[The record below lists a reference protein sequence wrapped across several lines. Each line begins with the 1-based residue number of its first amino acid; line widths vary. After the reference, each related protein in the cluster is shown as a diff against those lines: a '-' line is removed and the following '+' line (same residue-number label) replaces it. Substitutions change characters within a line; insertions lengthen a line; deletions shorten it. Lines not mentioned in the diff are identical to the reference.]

1 MKGGNIVALESLR
14 EVYREFGE
22 IYNVD
27 FLLVSDEESGSDD
40 SKYVTMSIAKDYDY
54 CFVFEASGES
64 MEVVTGRKGVG
75 TFTID
80 IEGRASHAGTS
91 YLDGVNANLE
101 GAYKL
106 IELTKLTNL
115 DLEQP

>member
-80 IEGRASHAGTS
+80 IEGRASHAGNKLS
-91 YLDGVNANLE
+91 RWCQWPNLRGGIIKAGLELDKGF
-101 GAYKL
+101 
-106 IELTKLTNL
+106 TKF
-115 DLEQP
+115 

>member
-1 MKGGNIVALESLR
+1 
-14 EVYREFGE
+14 
-22 IYNVD
+22 
-27 FLLVSDEESGSDD
+27 LVKWNGPPKVCDYE
-40 SKYVTMSIAKDYDY
+40 YAKDYDY

-115 DLEQP
+115 DIGTTVNVGEISGGIGCKYNKS